1 MDETRMRDSVSL
13 ETCIWMFIAA
23 LVLLASPRRLMA
35 QAEDITSK
43 LQGFDSYMEKTLK
56 DWNAPGV
63 GVGIVVKDKLVFA
76 KGYGYRDYGKKL
88 PFTPTTLCQIA
99 SNSKLFTAVAAGMLV
114 EEGKLTWDKP
124 VRDKVPA
131 IEFYNDELNNNV
143 TLRDM
148 LSHRTGITR
157 HDMIWYKADLSRKE
171 LFERIKYME
180 PKEPL
185 RTTFLYNNMMFAAA
199 GYLIQLQSGKTWED
213 FVRERIFQPLGM
225 NASVYSV
232 ADMLKQDDHGVPF
245 SEKRDT
251 MELYQIPYYEDTAGM
266 APCGGIISNIQ
277 EMSHWLIALM
287 NEGKYEDKQVLPPNV
302 LKATLEP
309 AIALPNTLAE
319 VRGYWE
325 LLNSAY
331 GMGRDTASYR
341 GHLLTYHGGDLDGFH
356 SQVSFMP
363 RERIGVLVFV
373 IGDHCADLYNIVSYN
388 VYERLLGLDKTPWS
402 ERRLAIRL
410 KGKKAGTE
418 ARAKAGEDRVP
429 NTQASHPLADYV
441 GEYEHPAYGVLK
453 IGMKDQQ
460 LQFDFHKIQLPL
472 NRFHYDRFDT
482 PDDEINGKWSVNFIT
497 NPQGDLATAVMSLD
511 EAEASFTRRPQTLEP
526 QILSRLAGTYEN
538 PTGVKFQVLLKQDGS
553 LYVAMPG
560 APEDK
565 LIPYK
570 GLQFHVKE
578 FSDLVWEFV
587 MENEQVKAVKQRDPS
602 GEVVFPRR

>member
-1 MDETRMRDSVSL
+1 MEGIRMRESSRL
-13 ETCIWMFIAA
+13 KPGIWIFIVA
-23 LVLLASPRRLMA
+23 LIAVASPQRMAA

-43 LQGFDSYMEKTLK
+43 LQGFDSYMEKILK

-99 SNSKLFTAVAAGMLV
+99 SNTKLFTAVAAGMLV

-124 VRDKVPA
+124 VREKVPA

-225 NASVYSV
+225 NASTYSV

-245 SEKRDT
+245 TEKRDT

-266 APCGGIISNIQ
+266 APCGAIISNIQ

-287 NEGKYEDKQVLPPNV
+287 NEGKYEGRQVLPENV

-319 VRGYWE
+319 ARGYWE
-325 LLNSAY
+325 LLDPAY
-331 GMGRDTASYR
+331 GMGRFSVSYR
-341 GHLLTYHGGDLDGFH
+341 GHLLTYHGGYLNGFH

-363 RERIGVLVFV
+363 RERIGVIVFV
-373 IGDHCADLYNIVSYN
+373 IGDHCVDLIDIVGYN
-388 VYERLLGLDKTPWS
+388 VYERLLSLDKTPWS

-418 ARAKAGEDRVP
+418 ARAKAGLDRVP

-441 GEYEHPAYGVLK
+441 GEYEHPAYGVVK

-460 LQFDFHKIQLPL
+460 LEFDFHKIQLPL
-472 NRFHYDRFDT
+472 TRFHYDRFDT

-497 NPQGDLATAVMSLD
+497 NSQGDVATAVMSLD
-511 EAEASFTRRPQTLEP
+511 EAEASFTRRPQALEP

-538 PTGVKFQVLLKQDGS
+538 PTGVKFQVVLKQDGS

-560 APEDK
+560 EPEEK

-578 FSDLVWEFV
+578 FSDRVWEFV
-587 MENEQVKAVKQRDPS
+587 MENQQAKALKQRDPS

>member
-1 MDETRMRDSVSL
+1 MRDAVRL
-13 ETCIWMFIAA
+13 KVCIWIFIVGVLA
-23 LVLLASPRRLMA
+23 LVSPRSLTA
-35 QAEDITSK
+35 QAEDVTSK
-43 LQGFDSYMEKTLK
+43 LQGFDSYMEKVLK

-63 GVGIVVKDKLVFA
+63 GVGIVVRDKLVFA

-99 SNSKLFTAVAAGMLV
+99 SNTKLFTAVAAGMLV

-131 IEFYNDELNNNV
+131 IEFYNDVLNNNV

-213 FVRERIFQPLGM
+213 FVHERILQPLGM
-225 NASVYSV
+225 NATVYSV
-232 ADMLKQDDHGVPF
+232 TDMLKQDDHGVPF
-245 SEKRDT
+245 TEKRDT

-266 APCGGIISNIQ
+266 APCGAIISNIQ

-287 NEGKYEDKQVLPPNV
+287 NEGKYEGRQVLPASV
-302 LKATLEP
+302 LKSTLEP

-319 VRGYWE
+319 ARGYRE
-325 LLNSAY
+325 LLDPAY
-331 GMGRDTASYR
+331 GMGRETVSYR
-341 GHLLTYHGGDLDGFH
+341 GHLLTFHGGSLDGFH

-363 RERIGVLVFV
+363 RERIGVIVFV
-373 IGDHCADLYNIVSYN
+373 IGDHCAELNDIVGYN

-429 NTQASHPLADYV
+429 NTLASHPLADYV

-453 IGMKDQQ
+453 IVMKDQQ
-460 LQFDFHKIQLPL
+460 LQFGFHKIQLPL

-482 PDDEINGKWSVNFIT
+482 PDDEIYGKWSVNFIT
-497 NPQGDLATAVMSLD
+497 NPQGDVAAAVMSLD
-511 EAEASFTRRPQTLEP
+511 QAEASFTRRPQTLEP

-538 PTGVKFQVLLKQDGS
+538 PTGVKFQVVLKHDGS

-560 APEDK
+560 EPEEK

-570 GLQFHVKE
+570 GLRFHVKE

-587 MENEQVKAVKQRDPS
+587 MENQQVKAVQQRDPS